1 MGRLGSIISF
11 GLTKDGKTKCKNIKD
26 EDYYNSGTT
35 LEQAKK
41 DLNWSTYSNIIN
53 RDVKL
58 TRRTVEEIDEE
69 TFKLKI
75 EKSNTDKATNKKSF
89 TRRLY
94 SRVRLGIVHLIK

>member
-1 MGRLGSIISF
+1 MSKFFL
-11 GLTKDGKTKCKNIKD
+11 KKTWVNVDVCV

-53 RDVKL
+53 REVKL
-58 TRRTVEEIDEE
+58 TRHTVEEIDEE

-75 EKSNTDKATNKKSF
+75 EKSNTDKATNKKVSLDDC
-89 TRRLY
+89 TAE
-94 SRVRLGIVHLIK
+94 